1 MVLIHYFIYIW
12 ISGLDYIYIGFGL
25 NMDFR
30 FGLYICMFWTKLTM
44 QEFSITKIFSIEVI
58 VFPTRHFML
67 TPLPSSSGGVQC
79 DLGDQEE

>member
-1 MVLIHYFIYIW
+1 MSCAY
-12 ISGLDYIYIGFGL
+12 GLNGFDILFYIY
-25 NMDFR
+25 MDFR

-44 QEFSITKIFSIEVI
+44 QEFSITKIFSTEVI
-58 VFPTRHFML
+58 VFPTGHCIL